1 MPEYSFYCEACSNKW
16 SLVSSMEDY
25 TPKQKCP
32 ECKKKKSVFRDFSE
46 DKVYSAVALSLS
58 EVKTLG
64 HYADKQTKQYG
75 KWKCEDLA
83 ADFKTKKDEPTESLP
98 DGMSRMERPT
108 ETTQWTKDET
118 VKKKRKSTRKKGK
131 S

>member
-1 MPEYSFYCEACSNKW
+1 MPEYSFYCEGCSNKW
-16 SLVSSMEDY
+16 SLVSSISDY

-32 ECKKKKSVFRDFSE
+32 ECKKKKTVFRNFAE
-46 DKVYSAVALSLS
+46 DEVYSAIALSLS

-83 ADFKTKKDEPTESLP
+83 AEFKTKKDEPTESLP

-108 ETTQWTKDET
+108 ETTQWTKDEP
-118 VKKKRKSTRKKGK
+118 VKKKRKANRKGK
-131 S
+131 K